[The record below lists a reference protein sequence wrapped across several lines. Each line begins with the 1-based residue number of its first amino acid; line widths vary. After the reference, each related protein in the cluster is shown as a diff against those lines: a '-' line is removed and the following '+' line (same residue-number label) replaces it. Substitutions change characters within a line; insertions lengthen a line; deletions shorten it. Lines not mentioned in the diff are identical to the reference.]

1 MMQRRVNLAQFAVR
15 FNLEPIEMA
24 WLIGRPGR
32 QRHPL
37 ARLLPCEESRLA
49 RRMARYFGGRP
60 PLPGSRRLVPADGVV
75 EYGLLMAAIAVV
87 ILVGL
92 YAFGHLVEPW
102 FAGLT
107 GHLTTTGT

>member
-1 MMQRRVNLAQFAVR
+1 
-15 FNLEPIEMA
+15 
-24 WLIGRPGR
+24 
-32 QRHPL
+32 
-37 ARLLPCEESRLA
+37 
-49 RRMARYFGGRP
+49 
-60 PLPGSRRLVPADGVV
+60 
-75 EYGLLMAAIAVV
+75 MAAIAVV